1 MIIEIALGILLAG
14 LIVLLLP
21 WIIAL
26 GLFLL
31 FWAVIGGGLY
41 FVATSFGLF

>member
-14 LIVLLLP
+14 LILLLLP

-31 FWAVIGGGLY
+31 FWLVVGGGLY
-41 FVATSFGLF
+41 FIAVTFGLF